1 MSGIPQ
7 LLEPTKVAGWDVVVR
22 DGNGL
27 SDINTVRFSL
37 GGDDDLGILF
47 TLNEGCSA
55 MDARLA
61 ITDSCIGTIVEDE
74 LHIQFDF
81 VVLWDLTTNGV
92 NLGQIE
98 IRTYD
103 ADGFKFHN
111 ENSAWTFDRNIN
123 IEIDSIKDI
132 TGGLNTGVLTS
143 DSILVANDFIEVQ
156 GTVHHSSSNDP
167 YTGMIALRWDG
178 TFQISPWTGGQ
189 AIQVDNGFF
198 TTTFQVCRCTF
209 ATHYNFESSF
219 QVPSQ

>member
-61 ITDSCIGTIVEDE
+61 ITDSCIGTIVGEE

-132 TGGLNTGVLTS
+132 TG
-143 DSILVANDFIEVQ
+143 
-156 GTVHHSSSNDP
+156 
-167 YTGMIALRWDG
+167 
-178 TFQISPWTGGQ
+178 
-189 AIQVDNGFF
+189 
-198 TTTFQVCRCTF
+198 
-209 ATHYNFESSF
+209 
-219 QVPSQ
+219 